1 MNIMMLYKK
10 LSDSYDTLLKENL
23 ALKANEAN
31 VALKENAALR
41 AQLEELQDKYDVLIK
56 EFHHL
61 LEVHGEEDKNF
72 FKNLED

>member
-1 MNIMMLYKK
+1 MILYKK
-10 LSDSYDTLLKENL
+10 LSDSYD
-23 ALKANEAN
+23 AL
-31 VALKENAALR
+31 LKENAALKL
-41 AQLEELQDKYDVLIK
+41 QLKELQDKYEVLIW